1 MNAFT
6 CIRNSARKI
15 MVGVVLGLTA
25 IVRLAYA
32 LLSNKF
38 MDSIHKNIFI
48 NFVKV
53 GYQFG

>member
-1 MNAFT
+1 MR